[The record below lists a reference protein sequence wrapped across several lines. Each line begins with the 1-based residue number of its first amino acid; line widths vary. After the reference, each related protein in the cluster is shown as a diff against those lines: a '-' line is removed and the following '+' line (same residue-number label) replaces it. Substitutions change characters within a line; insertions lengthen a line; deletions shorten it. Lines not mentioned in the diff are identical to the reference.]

1 MENCEFSS
9 QVEYDWPAISMELIE
24 STWKTV
30 AWLVAELEKEGS
42 IYSLE
47 ISKTEENPKILA
59 QLMKNFI
66 LEIQK
71 IREKSFTIHIKIL
84 SFQTEKM
91 YLEVARILKE
101 NDLID
106 SYKLIK
112 TKNTSES
119 HLHLNCD

>member
-1 MENCEFSS
+1 MENGEFTS
-9 QVEYDWPAISMELIE
+9 QIEYDWPAISMDLVK
-24 STWKTV
+24 STWETV

-42 IYSLE
+42 IYSLD
-47 ISKTEENPKILA
+47 ISKTEENPEILA

-91 YLEVARILKE
+91 YLEMTRILKE

>member
-1 MENCEFSS
+1 MENREFTS
-9 QVEYDWPAISMELIE
+9 QVEYDGSTLAMDLVE
-24 STWKTV
+24 SAWKTV
-30 AWLVAELEKEGS
+30 AGLIAEPGKENT
-42 IYSLE
+42 IYSLD
-47 ISKTEENPKILA
+47 ISIMEKSPEILA

-71 IREKSFTIHIKIL
+71 IREKSFTINIKIL

-119 HLHLNCD
+119 HLHLICE

>member
-1 MENCEFSS
+1 MENPEFTS
-9 QVEYDWPAISMELIE
+9 QIEYDWPTTLAIDLVE

-42 IYSLE
+42 IYSLD
-47 ISKTEENPKILA
+47 ISKTEESPEILA

-71 IREKSFTIHIKIL
+71 IREKSFTINIKIL

-91 YLEVARILKE
+91 YLEVARILK
-101 NDLID
+101 
-106 SYKLIK
+106 
-112 TKNTSES
+112 
-119 HLHLNCD
+119 